1 MSEQVGNNSGSQIRA
16 IIERI
21 EAIEAEIKDRQEDR
35 KSIYDEA
42 KGNGLDPK
50 ILRKIVSLRKKSRDA
65 LAEEQ
70 ELLRLYADA
79 AQLELFIQ

>member
-1 MSEQVGNNSGSQIRA
+1 MTEQVGNNSGAQIRS

-21 EAIEAEIKDRQEDR
+21 ETIEAEIKARQEDR
-35 KSIYDEA
+35 TSIYDEA
-42 KGNGLDPK
+42 KGNGLAPK

-70 ELLRLYADA
+70 ELLRLYVEA
-79 AQLELFIQ
+79 AQLELGI